1 MRTSYWEAY
10 ASRTFWK
17 GKFAHMIKKLLPFVG
32 KYKRYAVLSPILVGF
47 EVVLEVCI
55 PLLMARIV
63 DVGIPNGDF
72 GYILQ
77 TGGMMVLFAAVA
89 LVMGALCARFAVTAS
104 NGFAKNIRMQLFTQ
118 VESFAFK
125 NTDKFSTPS
134 LITRMTNDITNVQQA
149 FQMCIR
155 MLARAPM
162 MMILATVM
170 AIRISPDLSVIIL
183 CAIPFLAGV
192 SFLIARIAFPRFEI
206 MLKKYDKMNAQTQ
219 ENLIAIRVVKAFV
232 RGEHE
237 TVEFADAAKAL
248 KKAQQRAENTLVAS
262 MPIMQL
268 TMYACILLVLWFGGR
283 DIIGGE
289 LLTGELM
296 SFISYISQILI
307 SLMMIT
313 MVFVNLVLSTASAK
327 RIIEVLDERPA
338 INDDNAEAG
347 LTVSDGSVQFKDVC
361 FSYAENAEN
370 LALEHINLDIRSGE
384 TIGVI
389 GGSGSAKTTLVQ
401 LIPRL
406 YDVLSG
412 SVTVGGHDVRDYEIE
427 TLRESIGMVLQKNVL
442 FSGTIK
448 ENIRWGKPDAT
459 DAEIEAACRAAQAHD
474 FIMSF
479 PDKYD
484 TKLEQGG
491 VNVSGGQKQRLCIAR
506 ALVKNPKIL
515 ILDDSTSAVDTATD
529 AAIRHAFSALHSDTT
544 TIIIAQ
550 RITSVMDA
558 DRIVVMDDG
567 ELNGVGTHEELLQSN
582 AIYREVYHSQQ
593 KGVA

>member
-1 MRTSYWEAY
+1 
-10 ASRTFWK
+10 
-17 GKFAHMIKKLLPFVG
+17 MIKKLLPFVG
-32 KYKRYAVLSPILVGF
+32 KYKKYAILSPILVIA
-47 EVVLEVCI
+47 EVVLEVFI

-63 DVGIPNGDF
+63 DVGIPNRDF
-72 GYILQ
+72 PYILKI
-77 TGGMMVLFAAVA
+77 GGLMVLFAAVA
-89 LVMGALCARFAVTAS
+89 LLFGALCARFAVTAS
-104 NGFAKNIRMQLFTQ
+104 NGFAKNIRMKLFTQ
-118 VESFAFK
+118 VESFSFK

-134 LITRMTNDITNVQQA
+134 LITRMTNDITNLQQA

-162 MMILATVM
+162 MMVLATVM
-170 AIRISPDLSVIIL
+170 AIRISPDLSIIIL
-183 CAIPFLAGV
+183 CAIPFLAIV
-192 SFLIARIAFPRFEI
+192 SYVIARIAFPRFEI
-206 MLKKYDKMNAQTQ
+206 MLKKYDRMNAQTQ

-248 KKAQQRAENTLVAS
+248 KVSQQKAEKVLVAS

-307 SLMMIT
+307 SLMMVT
-313 MVFVNLVLSTASAK
+313 MVFVNLVLSSASAK

-338 INDDNAEAG
+338 INDGNANGA
-347 LTVSDGSVQFKDVC
+347 LTVQDGSIRFDDVC

-370 LALEHINLDIRSGE
+370 LALEHISLDIRSGE
-384 TIGVI
+384 TIGII

-412 SVTVGGHDVRDYEIE
+412 SVLVGGHDVREYEIE
-427 TLRESIGMVLQKNVL
+427 TLRGAIGMVLQKNVL
-442 FSGTIK
+442 FSGTVK
-448 ENIRWGKPDAT
+448 ENVRWGKPDAT
-459 DAEIEAACRAAQAHD
+459 DAEIEAACRSAQAHD

-479 PDKYD
+479 PDGYD
-484 TKLEQGG
+484 TKIEQGG

-506 ALVKNPKIL
+506 ALIKDPRIL

-529 AAIRHAFSALHSDTT
+529 AAIRQAFRSVHADTT
-544 TIIIAQ
+544 ILIIAQ

-567 ELNGVGTHEELLQSN
+567 EINGVGTHEELLETN
-582 AIYREVYHSQQ
+582 EIYREVYHSQQ